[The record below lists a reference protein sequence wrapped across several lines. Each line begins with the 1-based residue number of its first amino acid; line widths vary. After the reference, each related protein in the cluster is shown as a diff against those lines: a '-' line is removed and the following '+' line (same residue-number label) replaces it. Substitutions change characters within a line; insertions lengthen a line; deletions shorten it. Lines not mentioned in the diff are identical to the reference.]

1 MEFLGENGLQKLIEL
16 IKSETD
22 KKVNNS
28 VLSAGKS
35 GQFAISD
42 GKGGITFITVPSAEG
57 SKF

>member
-16 IKSETD
+16 IKGETD

-28 VLSAGKS
+28 VLSSGKA
-35 GQFAISD
+35 GQFATSD